1 MIYLGFSWYNTLNV
15 RSMNLIAN
23 ASKIPWTSLNVT
35 GVCQIPSLSITL
47 CLPLAAGHI
56 YLYSS
61 VPKGCKDYGY
71 AYSFTP
77 F

>member
-35 GVCQIPSLSITL
+35 GVCQIPNSRCYHVRRFIRATSAIHLITVDPT
-47 CLPLAAGHI
+47 CLLGLA
-56 YLYSS
+56 
-61 VPKGCKDYGY
+61 
-71 AYSFTP
+71 
-77 F
+77 